1 MCVCVYEKALERHGI
16 RLLNNLSNICPLWW
30 IKFNLFLQ

>member
-1 MCVCVYEKALERHGI
+1 MYEKALERHGI
-16 RLLNNLSNICPLWW
+16 RLLNNLSNVCPLGW